1 MRINSVL
8 SFLLALVLLCGC
20 EEAKCPRCGQPMS
33 DGKCGNCVV
42 STDSIGVD
50 DILDDDEKARKE
62 SERIL
67 AHSLYVQGALL
78 VDTSDGYV
86 IRDEAIPFLLKSA
99 RMGCDSAQC
108 LLGVTLLHLVE
119 EHIDIDNAVYDSV
132 ICWLK
137 MAAEKGNVDALY
149 YVGECYWYGLSS
161 VDEDSE
167 EAFKWYQ
174 KAALR
179 EDMKAQ
185 FALGRM
191 YQSGDGVG
199 KDEKEAVKW
208 FRKSAEHGLNEAQCR
223 LAMCYESGEG
233 VEPDGTEAF
242 KWYRKAAEQGI
253 VSSQYKVAQC
263 YESGLWVEKNETE
276 AFRWYRKAAEQ
287 YDSDAQCK
295 VASCYLAG
303 KWGAPK
309 DTIEA
314 LKWLYQ
320 AAESNHIDAIK
331 QLAACCVES
340 KSVMIDSS
348 ICSVPENRAKENADS
363 LNQLGVKY
371 ESRGDFSEAYYYYK
385 LAAEK
390 GMPKAQNSLAQCY
403 LRKQPAKAIYLQK
416 AFIWFTSSANLGD
429 VLGQYNLGLCYYF
442 GTGTDINYEKA
453 VKWFGKSAEQG
464 YVDAQ
469 YNIGVCYSKGQGVP
483 SSCVEAYKWYKKAA
497 DGGHADAIRIVGMM
511 KNSSCPLYNFKW

>member
-1 MRINSVL
+1 MKINSVL
-8 SFLLALVLLCGC
+8 SFFLALVLLCGC

-33 DGKCGNCVV
+33 DGKCVKCVT
-42 STDSIGVD
+42 SADSIGVD
-50 DILDDDEKARKE
+50 DIWDDEEKARKE
-62 SERIL
+62 LDRTL
-67 AHSLYVQGALL
+67 AYSLYVQGAQLA
-78 VDTSDGYV
+78 DTSDGYV
-86 IRDEAIPFLLKSA
+86 IRNDAIPLLLKSA
-99 RMGCDSAQC
+99 RMGCDSARC
-108 LLGVTLLHLVE
+108 LLGVTLLYLVE
-119 EHIDIDNAVYDSV
+119 EHIEIDIAAYDSV
-132 ICWLK
+132 IYWLK
-137 MAAEKGNVDALY
+137 MAGENGNTDALY
-149 YVGECYWYGLSS
+149 YVGECYLYGKSS
-161 VDEDSE
+161 VTEDSE

-179 EDMKAQ
+179 ENMKAQ
-185 FALGRM
+185 YALGCM

-199 KDEKEAVKW
+199 KDEKEAFKW
-208 FRKSAEHGLNEAQCR
+208 FRKSAEHGFDEAQCR

-242 KWYRKAAEQGI
+242 RWYRKAAEQGI
-253 VSSQYKVAQC
+253 VSSQCKVARC

-276 AFRWYRKAAEQ
+276 AFKWYRKAAEQ
-287 YDSDAQCK
+287 YDTDAQCK

-303 KWGAPK
+303 KWGVKK

-314 LKWLYQ
+314 LKMLYR
-320 AAESNHIDAIK
+320 AARIDHVDAIE
-331 QLAACCVES
+331 QLVACCVES
-340 KSVMIDSS
+340 ESVVIDSS
-348 ICSVPENRAKENADS
+348 ICSGLENGAKKSADS
-363 LNQLGVKY
+363 LNQLGVRS
-371 ESRGDFSEAYYYYK
+371 ESKGYFSEAYYYYK

-442 GTGTDINYEKA
+442 GTGTDVNYEKA

-469 YNIGVCYSKGQGVP
+469 YNLGVCYSKGQGVP

-511 KNSSCPLYNFKW
+511 KNSSCPLYNFRW